1 MARASLLSSNF
12 TGGELSPAIALGR
25 VDIQKYSNGA
35 RRLENVV
42 LTVQGGVK
50 RRPGTRFIVE
60 TKDSTKTSR
69 LIEFVYNRGQ
79 AYVLEMGEGYVRFIK
94 DRVQILFSGVPY
106 EVVSPYTAAQLP
118 AVNYVQKAD
127 TAFFVHESVFPY
139 RLQRYSD
146 VNWGLGVTPFI
157 NPAIEEQGHY
167 PAVDLLILG
176 GGGPVTPGPRT
187 ISGSAFYNSDLGR
200 SISSNGGL
208 AEITRVV
215 SSTQVEVN
223 VISTFK
229 SVNIFSG
236 QWNLTGSPQDS
247 IAPSSKGVVG
257 QSISLS
263 ANYSVYEAPK
273 NIVYAA
279 SYPAW
284 LSLEVS
290 AHGYSPGDTVT
301 LSGTNAPGF
310 DGTYVV
316 DGVQDTNHFSVLMT
330 GNGFQAGISTSTGTV
345 KRLNASTDSEVWR
358 SVDVGSYVEINGGLV
373 KITAVLSTSVANAEV
388 IRVLSSDIP
397 AGAGGWRL
405 LSNAWNTRQGY
416 PRAVSIN
423 KQRLLYAGSPGYPQH
438 LWASAVQSY
447 LDFSFGT
454 ADDEAFRFELD
465 GPRNSPIR
473 HLAPTRQLLVMTES
487 DEMSVK
493 GGMEKSITPTN
504 IQKTDE
510 STMGANYVRPVKVGN
525 EILFVQAAGKKIA
538 SIGYR
543 YDIDGFSAPDR
554 TVFAAHI
561 TGSGVTQLAHQKDP
575 DSTLYA
581 VRIDGQL
588 AACAYDIEQEVTGWT
603 RWITQGAFESVAVVP
618 TAVGEDV
625 YAVVNRTVGGVTQRY
640 IEVFDP
646 EVFLDCAITGTSV
659 GGQATWSGLA
669 HLEGEVVQAWADGAY
684 MGEFT
689 VAGGAITLPRP
700 AFSVQIG
707 LAFEC
712 VVEMLQPEV
721 GGNGTTAQGSQVHVN
736 EVILRV
742 LDTSAALINGQPVEF
757 RRFGGDLLDQ
767 PPPMYSGDVRRTTLS
782 DSIFTTQQ
790 VITQPYP
797 LPFHLLD
804 VIRRTTINEG

>member
-12 TGGELSPAIALGR
+12 TGGELSPSIALGR

-60 TKDSTKTSR
+60 TKDSTKVSR

-79 AYVLEMGEGYVRFIK
+79 AYVLEMGEGYVRFLK
-94 DRVQILFSGVPY
+94 DRVQITFSGSPY
-106 EVVSPYTAAQLP
+106 EVVSPYTEAQLP

-127 TAFFVHESVFPY
+127 TGFFVHEAVFPY

-167 PAVDLLILG
+167 PAVNLTFVG
-176 GGGPVTPGPRT
+176 GAPVTPGPRT
-187 ISGSAFYNSDLGR
+187 INGAGFYNSDVGR
-200 SISSNGGL
+200 SISFSGGL
-208 AEITRVV
+208 AQITSVV
-215 SSTQVEVN
+215 SPTQVNVN

-229 SVNIFSG
+229 SVNVTASE
-236 QWNLTGSPQDS
+236 WNLTGSPQDS

-257 QSISLS
+257 QAISLS
-263 ANYSVYEAPK
+263 ANYSIYQATK
-273 NIVYAA
+273 TIVNAT

-284 LSLEVS
+284 LSIEVT
-290 AHGYSPGDTVT
+290 AHGYAPGDTVT
-301 LSGTNAPGF
+301 ISGTNAFGF

-316 DGVQDTNHFSVLMT
+316 DAVQDANHFSVLMNGDGFLVGINTNT
-330 GNGFQAGISTSTGTV
+330 GSVKKLDTST
-345 KRLNASTDSEVWR
+345 NSEVWR
-358 SVDVGSYVEINGGLV
+358 GEDVGSYVEINGGLV
-373 KITAVLSTSVANAEV
+373 KITSVVSSSVANAEV

-397 AGAGGWRL
+397 AGAGAWRL
-405 LSNAWNTRQGY
+405 LSNAWNARQGY

-438 LWASAVQSY
+438 LWASEVQSY
-447 LDFSFGT
+447 LNFSFGT

-473 HLAPTRQLLVMTES
+473 HLAPARQLLVMTES

-510 STMGANYVRPVKVGN
+510 STMGASYVRPVKVGN
-525 EILFVQAAGKKIA
+525 EMLFVQAAGKKIA

-561 TGSGVTQLAHQKDP
+561 TGNGVTQLAHQKDP
-575 DSTLYA
+575 DSVLYA
-581 VRIDGQL
+581 VRTDGQL

-659 GGQATWSGLA
+659 GGQATWNGLA

-689 VAGGAITLPRP
+689 VEGGEITLPRP